1 MPLGGTDVLGFMP
14 VVPMTIISAL
24 LMYGVSAVTRK
35 PSDATVARY
44 FLS

>member
-24 LMYGVSAVTRK
+24 LMFGALAVTRK
-35 PSDATVARY
+35 PSDATLTRY